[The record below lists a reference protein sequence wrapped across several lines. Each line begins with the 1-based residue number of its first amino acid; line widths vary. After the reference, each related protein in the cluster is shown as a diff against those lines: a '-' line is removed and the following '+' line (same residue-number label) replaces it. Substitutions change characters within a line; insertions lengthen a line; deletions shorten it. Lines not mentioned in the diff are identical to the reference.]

1 MLDAKDFTF
10 FDKQSSFDFKGFLI
24 KTLSYWKWFAVGL
37 IISFSIAHQVN
48 VRKQKIYGIET
59 TIAVQEEN
67 NPFFTSNTSLVFN
80 WGGTSDKVQMIST
93 TLKSR
98 SHNELVVDRLQFYI
112 DYFRQTKYFL
122 QDVYGQVPF
131 KVILDK
137 NQNQLF
143 EQFIKV
149 KMVSNNSYQIRI
161 PFQVNNVEVIRYIDN
176 KKEKIPIENKEFIAT
191 YKVGEEVNL
200 PFLHWK
206 LVLTNYEKSNFDEE
220 ILLRF
225 NSFDNTVSNCM
236 GLNVAIDDKAG
247 SILKIGSQGTNK
259 DRLVD
264 FLNATIDV
272 LIKRQLDNKNKFAEN
287 TINFIDRTL
296 TDMESKLKVS
306 GEELK
311 DFGKN
316 NNIIDIEEGGSD
328 YKSQLLDYDA
338 QKANV
343 ERKIAYLNSLKNYLK
358 GSVDFSK
365 LPAPTVAGIEEPN
378 INANVS
384 KIILLSI
391 QRSELAYSVKGAF
404 SYERLDNEIQSVKR
418 VLLENEV
425 TYRNSL
431 LYDLNIANQKIAKIE
446 SEISKLPENKQEWLK
461 LSRKYNLSDNIYNT
475 FLQKRSEASIVKAAN
490 LSDIQFIDPAKDVG
504 GGLLGPK
511 TSVNY
516 VLAFF
521 MGLLIP
527 LVLVFFIFFISNS
540 VQNVDDISSHTQ
552 LPLIGIVG
560 VKHSESN
567 LSVLE
572 RPKSAL
578 SESFRAIRSSLQFLY
593 KKQSI
598 DGSKTLMLTS
608 SVSGEGKTFC
618 SLNIA
623 TVFALSEKKTIILG
637 LDLRKPKIF
646 DDFNIKNDLGAVNF
660 LIGQKTLEEVIQK
673 THIPFLDVIT
683 SGPIP
688 PNPSELILG
697 DSMKE
702 MMVQL
707 KEKYDYIIL
716 DTPPVGLV
724 SDALELSQF
733 CDVTLY
739 IVRQNFTKKEM
750 LTLLNNRTKRGELV
764 NVSIIFN
771 GYENKAKYGV
781 GYGYGYGY
789 GYSYGYGYG
798 SGYHEEGEPIEFFA
812 KWKYRILKRFSN
824 DKK

>member
-1 MLDAKDFTF
+1 MLEVKDFTF
-10 FDKQSSFDFKGFLI
+10 FDKQNSFDFKGFLI
-24 KTLSYWKWFAVGL
+24 KTLSYWKWFLVGL
-37 IISFSIAHQVN
+37 VIAFSIAHQVN
-48 VRKQKIYGIET
+48 IRKQKIYGIET

-112 DYFRQTKYFL
+112 DYYKQTKYFL

-131 KVILDK
+131 KITIDK

-143 EQFIKV
+143 DQFIKV
-149 KMVSNNSYQIRI
+149 KMISSNSYQISI
-161 PFQVNNVEVIRYIDN
+161 PFKTNTAEVIKYLNN
-176 KKEKIPIENKEFIAT
+176 KKTTITVDTKEFKEI
-191 YKVGEEVNL
+191 YKIGEIVNL

-206 LVLTNYEKSNFDEE
+206 LELSDFDEKNFDEE
-220 ILLRF
+220 ILIRF
-225 NSFDNTVSNCM
+225 NSFDKTVSKCM
-236 GLNVAIDDKAG
+236 GLNVVIDEKAG
-247 SILKIGSQGTNK
+247 SILRIGFQGTNK
-259 DRLVD
+259 DRMVD
-264 FLNATIDV
+264 FLNTTVDV

-287 TINFIDRTL
+287 TINFIDETL
-296 TDMESKLKVS
+296 GSMEKELKNS

-316 NNIIDIEEGGSD
+316 NNIIDIEEGGTSF
-328 YKSQLLDYDA
+328 KTQLLEYDG
-338 QKANV
+338 KKDEV
-343 ERKIAYLNSLKNYLK
+343 ERKLAYLNSLRNYLK
-358 GSVDFSK
+358 SSVDFSK
-365 LPAPTVAGIEEPN
+365 LPAPSIAGIQDPN
-378 INANVS
+378 INVNVAKLIS
-384 KIILLSI
+384 LSI
-391 QRSELAYSVKGAF
+391 QRSELAYSVKGSF
-404 SYERLDNEIQSVKR
+404 SYERLDNEIQSLKKA
-418 VLLENEV
+418 LLENET
-425 TYRNSL
+425 TYRNTL
-431 LYDLNIANQKIAKIE
+431 MYDLNIAKQKIAKIE
-446 SEISKLPENKQEWLK
+446 SEISGLPENKLEWLN
-461 LSRKYNLSDNIYNT
+461 LTRKYNLSDNIYNT

-490 LSDIQFIDPAKDVG
+490 LPDIQFVDPAKDVG

-527 LVLVFFIFFISNS
+527 LLLVLFIFFINNS
-540 VQNVDDISSHTQ
+540 VQNIQDISSLTQ
-552 LPLIGIVG
+552 LPIIGLVG
-560 VKHSESN
+560 VKPTDTN
-567 LSVLE
+567 LSVFE

-593 KKQSI
+593 KKQTI

-608 SVSGEGKTFC
+608 SISGEGKTFC
-618 SLNIA
+618 SINIA

-646 DDFNIKNDLGAVNF
+646 DDFKIQNEHGVVNF
-660 LIGQKTLEEVIQK
+660 LIGQNTLEEVIQK
-673 THIPFLDVIT
+673 THIPYLDVIT

-697 DSMKE
+697 DSMKDMIE
-702 MMVQL
+702 QL
-707 KEKYDYIIL
+707 KKKYDYIIL

-733 CDVTLY
+733 CDLTLY
-739 IVRQNFTKKEM
+739 VVRQNFTKKEM
-750 LTLLNNRTKRGELV
+750 LTLLNNRTKRGELI

-781 GYGYGYGY
+781 GYGSGYGYGY
-789 GYSYGYGYG
+789 GY
-798 SGYHEEGEPIEFFA
+798 HEDEEPKTFFA
-812 KWKYRILKRFSN
+812 KWKYRILKKFRNANS
-824 DKK
+824 

>member
-1 MLDAKDFTF
+1 MLDVKDFTF
-10 FDKQSSFDFKGFLI
+10 FDKQNSFDFKGFLI
-24 KTLSYWKWFAVGL
+24 KTISYWKWFAVGL
-37 IISFSIAHQVN
+37 IIAFSIAHQVN
-48 VRKQKIYGIET
+48 VRKQKIYGVET

-98 SHNELVVDRLQFYI
+98 SHNELVVDKLQFYI
-112 DYFRQTKYFL
+112 DYLKQTKYFL
-122 QDVYGQVPF
+122 KDVYGEIPF
-131 KVILDK
+131 KVTVDKTQFQLLD
-137 NQNQLF
+137 
-143 EQFIKV
+143 QFVKV
-149 KMVSNNSYQIRI
+149 KMVSNDSYQLTASF
-161 PFQVNNVEVIRYIDN
+161 PSNTVEVIRYADT
-176 KKEKIPIENKEFIAT
+176 KKSFINVQDKEFKRI
-191 YKVGEEVNL
+191 YKIGEAVNL
-200 PFLHWK
+200 PFLHWT
-206 LVLTNYEKSNFDEE
+206 VTSVPYSGENANEE
-220 ILLRF
+220 ILVRC
-225 NSFDNTVSNCM
+225 NNFDSTVSACM
-236 GLNVAIDDKAG
+236 GINVVIDEKAG
-247 SILKIGSQGTNK
+247 SILKLGIQGNNK
-259 DRLVD
+259 NRMVD
-264 FLNATIDV
+264 FLNTTVEI
-272 LIKRQLDNKNKFAEN
+272 LIRRQLENKNKFAEN
-287 TINFIDRTL
+287 TINFIDETL
-296 TDMESKLKVS
+296 GSMEKQLKDS
-306 GEELK
+306 GDELK
-311 DFGKN
+311 DFGKS
-316 NNIIDIEEGGSD
+316 NNILDIEAGGQS
-328 YKSQLLDYDA
+328 YKAQLLQYDEE
-338 QKANV
+338 KDRV
-343 ERKIAYLNSLKNYLK
+343 ERKISYLNTLKNYLK
-358 GSVDFSK
+358 NSVDFSK
-365 LPAPTVAGIEEPN
+365 LPAPTVAGIDEPN
-378 INANVS
+378 INTNVS
-384 KIILLSI
+384 KLITLSI
-391 QRSELAYSVKGAF
+391 ERSELAYSIKGEVY
-404 SYERLDNEIQSVKR
+404 YERIDNEISSVKK
-418 VLLENEV
+418 VLLENA
-425 TYRNSL
+425 NSYKNAL
-431 LYDLNIANQKIAKIE
+431 LYDLNLANQKIGKVE
-446 SEISKLPENKQEWLK
+446 GEISKLPENKQEWLK

-490 LSDIQFIDPAKDVG
+490 LPDIVFIDPAKDVG

-521 MGLLIP
+521 MGLIIP
-527 LVLVFFIFFISNS
+527 LILVFFIFFISNS
-540 VQNVDDISSHTQ
+540 VQNIEDISAQTQ

-567 LSVLE
+567 LSVFE

-593 KKQSI
+593 KKQSV
-598 DGSKTLMLTS
+598 DGAKTLMLTS

-646 DDFNIKNDLGAVNF
+646 DDFNIQNELGAVNY
-660 LIGQKTLEEVIQK
+660 LIGERKLEDVIQK
-673 THIPFLDVIT
+673 THIPYLDVIT

-702 MMVQL
+702 MINEL
-707 KEKYDYIIL
+707 KKSYDYIVL

-724 SDALELSQF
+724 SDALELSQY

-739 IVRQNFTKKEM
+739 VVRQNFTKKEM
-750 LTLLNNRTKRGELV
+750 LTLLNNRTKRGELN

-798 SGYHEEGEPIEFFA
+798 SGYHEEEEPTGFFA
-812 KWKYRILKRFSN
+812 KWKYRLLK
-824 DKK
+824 KLGK

>member
-1 MLDAKDFTF
+1 MLDVKDFTF
-10 FDKQSSFDFKGFLI
+10 LDKQNSFDFKGFLI

-37 IISFSIAHQVN
+37 IIAFSIAHQVN

-67 NPFFTSNTSLVFN
+67 NPFFTSTTSLVFN

-98 SHNELVVDRLQFYI
+98 SHNEIVVDKIQFYI
-112 DYFRQTKYFL
+112 DYFKQTKYFL
-122 QDVYGQVPF
+122 QDVYGEIPF
-131 KVILDK
+131 KISLDTK
-137 NQNQLF
+137 QNQLY

-149 KMVSNNSYQIRI
+149 KLISRDSYQITI
-161 PFQVNNVEVIRYIDN
+161 PFQTNSTQVVRYFDN
-176 KKEKIPIENKEFIAT
+176 KKDVIQIPNKEFKQI
-191 YKVGEEVNL
+191 YKVGEVINL

-206 LVLTNYEKSNFDEE
+206 LDLATFEGNNFSEE
-220 ILLRF
+220 ILVRF
-225 NSFDNTVSNCM
+225 NSFDNTVSSCM
-236 GLNVAIDDKAG
+236 GLNVEIDQKAG
-247 SILKIGSQGTNK
+247 SILKLNTQGTNK
-259 DRLVD
+259 NRMVD
-264 FLNATIDV
+264 FLNTTVRV
-272 LIKRQLDNKNKFAEN
+272 LIKRQLDSKNKFAEN
-287 TINFIDRTL
+287 TIDFIDEKLRE
-296 TDMESKLKVS
+296 MEGDLKDS
-306 GEELK
+306 GNQLK

-316 NNIIDIEEGGSD
+316 NNIIDIEAGGLNFRD
-328 YKSQLLDYDA
+328 QLT
-338 QKANV
+338 ANDEKKDEI
-343 ERKIAYLNSLKNYLK
+343 ERKLAYLNTLKNYLK
-358 GSVDFSK
+358 SSIDFSK
-365 LPAPTVAGIEEPN
+365 LPAPTVAGIDEPN
-378 INANVS
+378 INTNVS
-384 KIILLSI
+384 RLISLSI
-391 QRSELAYSVKGAF
+391 QRSELAYSIKGEVY
-404 SYERLDNEIQSVKR
+404 YERIDNEILSVKK
-418 VLLENEV
+418 VLLENA
-425 TYRNSL
+425 NSYKNAL
-431 LYDLNIANQKIAKIE
+431 LYDLGIVNQKVGTLE
-446 SEISKLPENKQEWLK
+446 NEISKLPENKQEWLK

-490 LSDIQFIDPAKDVG
+490 LSDIVFIDPAKDVG

-511 TSVNY
+511 TGVNY

-527 LVLVFFIFFISNS
+527 LLLVFLIFFISNS
-540 VQNVDDISSHTQ
+540 IQNIDDISNNTQ

-560 VKHSESN
+560 VKQSETN
-567 LSVLE
+567 LSVFE

-578 SESFRAIRSSLQFLY
+578 SESFRAIRSSLQFIY

-598 DGSKTLMLTS
+598 EGTKTLMLTS
-608 SVSGEGKTFC
+608 SISGEGKTFC

-623 TVFALSEKKTIILG
+623 TVFALSEKKTVILG

-646 DDFNIKNDLGAVNF
+646 DDFNIQNDTGIVNY
-660 LIGQKTLEEVIQK
+660 LIGQKTLDEVIQS

-688 PNPSELILG
+688 PNPSELILS
-697 DSMKE
+697 DAMKE
-702 MMVQL
+702 MMQEL
-707 KEKYDYIIL
+707 KKKYDYIIL

-724 SDALELSQF
+724 SDALELAQF

-739 IVRQNFTKKEM
+739 VIRQNFTKKEM
-750 LTLLNNRTKRGELV
+750 LTLLNNRTKRGELN

-798 SGYHEEGEPIEFFA
+798 SGYHEDDEPSGFFA
-812 KWKYRILKRFSN
+812 KWKFRLI
-824 DKK
+824 KKMRGQ